1 MPASAPPEP
10 RGHRVETPLRVLA
23 RLASKNPACGGG
35 AAGGGGGLGALNADR
50 VRERLS
56 SPCVLS
62 RKATRGWR
70 IVTHSKAQKYRR
82 LARECLVLARTVS
95 TEEARQLEGDGASL
109 APFSRRTGPRI
120 RTRVHA
126 AVHRRAN
133 ATGRPA
139 ATAGSAQGRR
149 ISGLSSRF

>member
-95 TEEARQLEGDGASL
+95 TEEARASL
-109 APFSRRTGPRI
+109 RAMAQAWHRLADEQDQGSELGSMPPFTAERTQPVVQQQQQVRPRDDDKKE
-120 RTRVHA
+120 
-126 AVHRRAN
+126 
-133 ATGRPA
+133 
-139 ATAGSAQGRR
+139 
-149 ISGLSSRF
+149 